1 MQRIFILSLLL
12 TICGCTSKGEIYHG
26 YTFNDVGKIDEK
38 IPTLQHS
45 TKKKVELELGSP
57 TFIEKYSGNSSYFY
71 VEDVFQK
78 TPFIWEDKIF
88 SKVLRIDFDSNE
100 TVKSVQMYRVDGKG
114 YFNNK
119 DKTIVKGH
127 QMGFFEQMKRNLMSV
142 GKAKDE

>member
-1 MQRIFILSLLL
+1 MQKIFIFSVLL
-12 TICGCTSKGEIYHG
+12 TICGCASKGEIYHG

-57 TFIEKYSGNSSYFY
+57 TFMEKYSGNSSYFY

-78 TPFIWEDKIF
+78 TPFVWEDKLF
-88 SKVLRIDFDSNE
+88 SKVLRIDFDYNDNV
-100 TVKSVQMYRVDGKG
+100 TSVQIYQVKGKG

-119 DKTIVKGH
+119 DKTIVIGH
-127 QMGFFEQMKRNLMSV
+127 KMGFFEQMKRNVMSI
-142 GKAKDE
+142 GKSKDE